1 MAHNDPQN
9 TGAPQLK
16 EGKYTERTAVQAI
29 DKALDG
35 VKDLLTITADFS
47 HLTAWNAKTAMGQ
60 DGLYYYKVDFA
71 IQMTCYSAYTKYELI
86 YNGVNYGEVTA
97 EYV

>member
-1 MAHNDPQN
+1 
-9 TGAPQLK
+9 
-16 EGKYTERTAVQAI
+16 VI
-29 DKALDG
+29 DSVLDG
-35 VKDLLTITADFS
+35 VRDLVAITADFS
-47 HLTAWNAKTAMGQ
+47 HIRAWDFKIAMGH
-60 DGLYYYKVDFA
+60 DGNRYYKVEYS